1 MLSGEDHPGQ
11 SAMTLDGYDVDGL
24 FEKFGGLTYD
34 DFNILP
40 GHSSFGIDEVSLV
53 TRLTNKVHLNI
64 PIVSSPMDT
73 VTESRMAIG
82 IALLGGIGIIHYN
95 NSVEEQAHEVWR
107 VKRFENGFITE
118 PLVLSPDHRISDVDR
133 IKEQMGFSGIPIT
146 EDGTLKSR
154 LVGIVSDR
162 DIDFEPD
169 RSRPLREVMTTDLV
183 TAPEGITLAEANR
196 ILRESKKGKL
206 PIVDSQGRLVSLV
219 ARNDLRTNEE
229 YPLATKGPNK
239 QLLVGAAIS
248 TRDEDRE
255 RLAELVKAGVDVVV
269 IDSAQGDSV
278 FQVRMLEHIKT
289 EYPHLEVI
297 AGNVVTRRQCQNLI
311 DAGADALRI
320 GMGPGSICIT
330 QVTTAVGR
338 AQASAVY
345 QCARYAHE
353 RGIPVIADGGISSS
367 GHLCKALALG
377 ADTTMLGYLLAG
389 TEEAPGEYFYENG
402 VRVKRY
408 RGMGSIEAQLEG
420 GEKRYASQKTRMPVP
435 HGVSGTVVDRG
446 PLNTFIP
453 YLMQGVRDAFQK
465 IGCGDIP
472 SLHQAVLR
480 GEVRFEPRSAS
491 AQLEGTVH
499 GLHSFKEPSL
509 PIRR

>member
-1 MLSGEDHPGQ
+1 MLASREMLSGEDHQGQ
-11 SAMTLDGYDVDGL
+11 SAMTLDGYDADGL

-53 TRLTNKVHLNI
+53 TRLTNKVRLNI

-73 VTESRMAIG
+73 VTESRMAVG

-95 NSVEEQAHEVWR
+95 NAIEEQAREVWR

-133 IKEQMGFSGIPIT
+133 IKEEMGFSGIPIT

-206 PIVDSQGRLVSLV
+206 PIVDSEGRLVSLV

-248 TRDEDRE
+248 TRDEDSE

-278 FQVRMLEHIKT
+278 FQIRMLERIKA
-289 EYPHLEVI
+289 EYPHVEVI

-330 QVTTAVGR
+330 QVTTAVTGDRRRRDILQRAPVQGPGAGR
-338 AQASAVY
+338 RHDY
-345 QCARYAHE
+345 ARLPVGRDRGGPRGVLLRE
-353 RGIPVIADGGISSS
+353 RGAGE
-367 GHLCKALALG
+367 AL
-377 ADTTMLGYLLAG
+377 
-389 TEEAPGEYFYENG
+389 P
-402 VRVKRY
+402 R
-408 RGMGSIEAQLEG
+408 
-420 GEKRYASQKTRMPVP
+420 
-435 HGVSGTVVDRG
+435 HGVHRG
-446 PLNTFIP
+446 PTR
-453 YLMQGVRDAFQK
+453 GRRET
-465 IGCGDIP
+465 
-472 SLHQAVLR
+472 LR
-480 GEVRFEPRSAS
+480 LPEDPNPRPTRR
-491 AQLEGTVH
+491 QRH
-499 GLHSFKEPSL
+499 GG
-509 PIRR
+509 